1 MSIEIEFYLFG
12 LLTGFAIA
20 MGVMW
25 IWEIRS
31 LRRMILNW
39 KYEELSNK

>member
-25 IWEIRS
+25 IWEQVKMIRAT
-31 LRRMILNW
+31 ND
-39 KYEELSNK
+39 K